1 MEHAAKAMHTGKFIT
16 LNTCIGKVKKMKIS
30 DITIQLNKLGIEQ
43 QINSKK
49 TKEMM
54 SSG

>member
-1 MEHAAKAMHTGKFIT
+1 MERAAKAMHTGKFMT

-30 DITIQLNKLGIEQ
+30 NITIQFNKLEIEQ

-49 TKEMM
+49 TKERT